1 MKGKIIGTAVTVVAL
16 GLIVMTLMN
25 NKAKSKAK
33 AEQSEI
39 STTLPVQV
47 QSVGYTQLQE
57 DLTLIGTVLAN
68 NEVTV
73 ISETSGRI
81 KQVNIKVGDNVGAG
95 TLLVAV
101 DDELRQAALLS
112 AQANY
117 DKSKAEFDR
126 IEALVKENAV
136 TAAQMDGVRLGLKS
150 AEAQLIT
157 ARRQAKDT
165 RVTSP
170 IAGQVTARPVD
181 IGAQLNPGSAVAT
194 VVDISKL
201 KVKVNVAEAEVFKL
215 KAGDNVKI
223 TTEVYPKAIFEGRIA
238 SISAKG
244 DEAHTY
250 PVEIAL
256 ANSRANPLRAGMFA
270 RATFTSVKRDKF
282 IAIPREALV
291 GSVKDA
297 HVYVVENGTTARLR
311 TVAVGAEADGKL
323 AIIQGL
329 KEGENIV
336 TTGQNNLKD
345 GATVAVVK

>member
-1 MKGKIIGTAVTVVAL
+1 MKGKIIGTALTVVVL

-47 QSVGYTQLQE
+47 RSVAYSQLQE
-57 DLTLIGTVLAN
+57 DLTLVGTVLAN
-68 NEVTV
+68 NEVNV

-95 TLLVAV
+95 SLLVAV

-112 AQANY
+112 AQANF
-117 DKSKAEFDR
+117 DKSKADFDR
-126 IEALVKENAV
+126 TEALFKENAV
-136 TAAQMDGVRLGLKS
+136 TASQFDAAKLGLKA

-170 IAGQVTARPVD
+170 ISGQVTARPVD
-181 IGAQLNPGSAVAT
+181 IGAQLNVGTAVAT

-201 KVKVNVAEAEVFKL
+201 KVRVNVAETEVFKL
-215 KAGDNVKI
+215 KEGDKVNI
-223 TTEVYPKAIFEGRIA
+223 TTEVYPNAIFEGRIQ

-250 PVEIAL
+250 PVEIIL
-256 ANSRANPLRAGMFA
+256 QNNRNNPLRAGMFA
-270 RATFTSVKRDKF
+270 RATFVSVKRDKY

-297 HVYVVENGTTARLR
+297 HVYVVENNTTARLR
-311 TVAVGAEADGKL
+311 NVTVGAEVDGKL
-323 AIIQGL
+323 AVIQGL

>member
-25 NKAKSKAK
+25 NKAKSNAK
-33 AEQSEI
+33 AQQSEL
-39 STTLPVQV
+39 STTLPVSV
-47 QSVGYTQLQE
+47 QSVNYTQLQE
-57 DLTLIGTVLAN
+57 DLTLVGTVLAN
-68 NEVTV
+68 NDVTV

-81 KQVNIKVGDNVGAG
+81 KSVNVKVGDNVSAG
-95 TLLVAV
+95 TVLVAV
-101 DDELRQAALLS
+101 DDELRQASLLS

-165 RVTSP
+165 RVTAP
-170 IAGQVTARPVD
+170 ISGQVTSRPVD
-181 IGAQLNPGSAVAT
+181 LGAQLNPGSPVAT
-194 VVDISKL
+194 IVDISKL
-201 KVKVNVAEAEVFKL
+201 KVKVNVAEAEVFKM
-215 KAGDNVKI
+215 KNGDKVNI
-223 TTEVYPKAIFEGRIA
+223 TTEVYPNVVFEGRVS

-256 ANSRANPLRAGMFA
+256 VNSKTNPLRAGMFA
-270 RATFTSVKRDKF
+270 RATFASVKRDKF
-282 IAIPREALV
+282 LAIPREALV

-297 HVYVVENGTTARLR
+297 HVYVVENGSTARLR
-311 TVAVGAEADGKL
+311 TVSVGTEADGKL
-323 AIIQGL
+323 AIVQGL
-329 KEGENIV
+329 KEGESIV
-336 TTGQNNLKD
+336 VNGQNNLKD

>member
-1 MKGKIIGTAVTVVAL
+1 MKGKIIGTTVTVIAL

-47 QSVGYTQLQE
+47 QQVSYTQLQE

-81 KQVNIKVGDNVGAG
+81 KQVNVKVGDNVSAG

-112 AQANY
+112 AQANF
-117 DKSKAEFDR
+117 DKSKADFDR
-126 IEALVKENAV
+126 TEALFKEKAV
-136 TAAQMDGVRLGLKS
+136 TESQLDAAKLGLKA

-181 IGAQLNPGSAVAT
+181 IGAQLNPGSPVAT

-215 KAGDNVKI
+215 KEGDKVNI
-223 TTEVYPKAIFEGRIA
+223 TTEVYPSTVFEGRIA

-256 ANSRANPLRAGMFA
+256 ANSRNNPLRAGMFA
-270 RATFTSVKRDKF
+270 RATFASVKRDKF

-297 HVYVVENGTTARLR
+297 QVYVVENGSTARLR
-311 TVAVGAEADGKL
+311 RVSVGAEADGKL